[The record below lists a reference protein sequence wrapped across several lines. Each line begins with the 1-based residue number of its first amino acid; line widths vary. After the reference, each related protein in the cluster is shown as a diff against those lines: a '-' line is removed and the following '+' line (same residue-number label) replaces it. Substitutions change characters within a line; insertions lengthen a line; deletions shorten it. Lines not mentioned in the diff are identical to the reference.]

1 MDNNNNI
8 NIIIE
13 KFNNNISKK
22 REIDSFFILL
32 QEKVDYLNNIYQ
44 KYLASNIKDKLHGL
58 DSLHFQSKLVVQEM
72 DNNKVLFNIVKN
84 RIYGE
89 YYKLFKNILKYS
101 LEILPDSNI
110 LKNFEN
116 KEFPIYKDLSI
127 TDEYDWELVIE
138 LFNDIITILNNLI
151 EDKNLRDTY
160 LNEQKKCRDSGIN
173 INNMVD
179 NYNFN
184 INFIINNID
193 LYSNYLHNFNNFH
206 DKYLSRLINTIDL
219 FYSQVIDDI
228 SNNKL
233 KENTEEENNKD
244 DNKESENIIHD
255 FSDNK
260 TFESLNTNEFMD
272 LENILER
279 FEKNKLL
286 LRETI
291 KDFDKIEFELSDSEL
306 EYKFISI

>member
-1 MDNNNNI
+1 MDNSI
-8 NIIIE
+8 KNIIE
-13 KFNNNISKK
+13 NFNNNISKK
-22 REIDSFFILL
+22 REIDRFLILL
-32 QEKVDYLNNIYQ
+32 QEKVDYLNSIYQ
-44 KYLASNIKDKLHGL
+44 KYLASNVKDKLHGL

-72 DNNKVLFNIVKN
+72 DNNKVLFNIIKN
-84 RIYGE
+84 RIYGD

-101 LEILPDSNI
+101 LEVLPDSNI

-127 TDEYDWELVIE
+127 TDQYDCELVIE
-138 LFNDIITILNNLI
+138 LFNDIVTILNNLI
-151 EDKNLRDTY
+151 EDKNLRETN

-184 INFIINNID
+184 INFIKNNID
-193 LYSNYLHNFNNFH
+193 LYSNYLHNFNSFH
-206 DKYLSRLINTIDL
+206 NKYLSRLINTIDL

-228 SNNKL
+228 SNNKQL
-233 KENTEEENNKD
+233 ENIENDNIEEENIRYD
-244 DNKESENIIHD
+244 S
-255 FSDNK
+255 SDNK
-260 TFESLNTNEFMD
+260 TFESLKTNEFMN